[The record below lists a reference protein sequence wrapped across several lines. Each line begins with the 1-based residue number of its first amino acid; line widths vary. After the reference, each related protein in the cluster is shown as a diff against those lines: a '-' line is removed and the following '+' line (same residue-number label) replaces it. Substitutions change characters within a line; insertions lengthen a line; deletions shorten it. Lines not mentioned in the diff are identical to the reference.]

1 MQPNELAYDVITKTP
16 AAQGEP
22 ILALAGCNGFEF
34 LDVMPAST
42 VMGIFGKDSCRA
54 LFGCVEIAMAFLELV
69 GEPIVTRSGANRK
82 GRGCYALR
90 RLRLVVRVTRS
101 ANSS

>member
-1 MQPNELAYDVITKTP
+1 MQPNKLAYDVITKTP

-54 LFGCVEIAMAFLELV
+54 LFGCVEITMAFL
-69 GEPIVTRSGANRK
+69 
-82 GRGCYALR
+82 
-90 RLRLVVRVTRS
+90 
-101 ANSS
+101 